1 MQCLYDRIE
10 DLKEKKL
17 EIKDVIKCK
26 SSPFAARMTE
36 SKKKIRAIKLKIK
49 NERKRKKTHLPKS
62 VRCLYD

>member
-26 SSPFAARMTE
+26 SSPFVARTTE
-36 SKKKIRAIKLKIK
+36 LKKRLEQL
-49 NERKRKKTHLPKS
+49 N
-62 VRCLYD
+62 